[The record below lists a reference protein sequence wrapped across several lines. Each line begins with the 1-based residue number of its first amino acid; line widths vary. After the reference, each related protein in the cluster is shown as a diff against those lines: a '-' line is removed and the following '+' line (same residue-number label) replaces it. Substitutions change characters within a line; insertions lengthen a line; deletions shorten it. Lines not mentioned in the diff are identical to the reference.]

1 MNRAKIV
8 AKELSLPDVGL
19 TNGVESCRMTGS
31 IWEVNHRI
39 IWYGMSTLLI
49 EQRSGEKR
57 RVVATFRA
65 SAERDE
71 GRRHCDSPL
80 AIVHCARVPCA
91 PQCHD
96 ASMLRGAPATSPK
109 HLLRP
114 PPHHHS
120 VYVVNHIQ
128 TGSSRSLIL
137 ESTRAISA
145 RPQCNEVMEPYF
157 TTPLSN
163 TRSDDVRPK
172 RWFLLSPAR

>member
-1 MNRAKIV
+1 MERR
-8 AKELSLPDVGL
+8 E
-19 TNGVESCRMTGS
+19 
-31 IWEVNHRI
+31 
-39 IWYGMSTLLI
+39 
-49 EQRSGEKR
+49 EKR
-57 RVVATFRA
+57 RVAQATFRA

-96 ASMLRGAPATSPK
+96 ASMLRGAPAPSPK

-114 PPHHHS
+114 PPTPTHHS

-137 ESTRAISA
+137 ESTRATSD
-145 RPQCNEVMEPYF
+145 RPRCNEVMERSPTLPPLYLIHDPTTSDLNDDFYF
-157 TTPLSN
+157 PPLAN
-163 TRSDDVRPK
+163 
-172 RWFLLSPAR
+172 

>member
-1 MNRAKIV
+1 M
-8 AKELSLPDVGL
+8 
-19 TNGVESCRMTGS
+19 
-31 IWEVNHRI
+31 
-39 IWYGMSTLLI
+39 
-49 EQRSGEKR
+49 
-57 RVVATFRA
+57 ATFRA

-96 ASMLRGAPATSPK
+96 ASMLRGAPAPSPK

-114 PPHHHS
+114 PPHS

-137 ESTRAISA
+137 ESTRATSA
-145 RPQCNEVMEPYF
+145 RPQCNEVMERSPTLPTLYLIHDPTTSDLNDDFYF
-157 TTPLSN
+157 PPIAS
-163 TRSDDVRPK
+163 
-172 RWFLLSPAR
+172 